1 MPKNHNNHPHIRVI
15 GPSSHIPKDS
25 IALAVE
31 WLRNKGATVSL
42 ADQIYK
48 QDRQSAGSVQERLD
62 ALHAAF
68 ADPSIDAIVTSCGG
82 NHAIHLLPYI
92 DYDLIRSN
100 PKPLFGFSDITV
112 LLNAIYTHTN
122 IPTFHGPTMT
132 QIQKPLPDDELAQFW
147 NCLNVAC
154 APIEWPSITVIN
166 KGSASGTLIGGNLS
180 VFQAM
185 IGTPHLPPQN
195 KSPYI
200 LFFEDVGD
208 ELSRYDRMLAH
219 MRQSGWLEN
228 ASALLFGDF
237 HSTDNLARV
246 PFGRSMDEIIRENT
260 AGLGIPIATECPF
273 GHRGHLWTL
282 PIGMNSNIEVK
293 ENSLTLSPN

>member
-1 MPKNHNNHPHIRVI
+1 
-15 GPSSHIPKDS
+15 
-25 IALAVE
+25 
-31 WLRNKGATVSL
+31 
-42 ADQIYK
+42 
-48 QDRQSAGSVQERLD
+48 
-62 ALHAAF
+62 
-68 ADPSIDAIVTSCGG
+68 
-82 NHAIHLLPYI
+82 
-92 DYDLIRSN
+92 
-100 PKPLFGFSDITV
+100 
-112 LLNAIYTHTN
+112 
-122 IPTFHGPTMT
+122 MT

-147 NCLNVAC
+147 NCLNGEC
-154 APIEWPSITVIN
+154 APIKWPSINIIN
-166 KGSASGTLIGGNLS
+166 DGSASGTLIGGNLS

-185 IGTPHLPPQN
+185 IGTPHLPPQR

-219 MRQSGWLEN
+219 MRQSGWLEH

-260 AGLGIPIATECPF
+260 AGLDIPIATECPF

-282 PIGMNSNIEVK
+282 PVGMNSNIEVK
-293 ENSLTLSPN
+293 ENFLMLSPN